1 MLSGSVDACR
11 RNTIWFTAT
20 WRRVSEL
27 LSLHAWESVPPIV
40 PPQRPE
46 RCDEHPEDHRG
57 PHLQASTIFHYSLLR
72 SCKKPLHKSLRVCTL
87 SAMTQGKF
95 PSRNSWH
102 LPCSEKEEAYPRA
115 MIKPNAFRFV

>member
-27 LSLHAWESVPPIV
+27 LTLHAWESEPSVV

-46 RCDEHPEDHRG
+46 RCDEHREDPRG
-57 PHLQASTIFHYSLLR
+57 PHLQASTVFHYSLLR
-72 SCKKPLHKSLRVCTL
+72 SCKKPLHKSLRVCTF
-87 SAMTQGKF
+87 SAVTLVSFLAVTVGICLAQ
-95 PSRNSWH
+95 R
-102 LPCSEKEEAYPRA
+102 
-115 MIKPNAFRFV
+115 